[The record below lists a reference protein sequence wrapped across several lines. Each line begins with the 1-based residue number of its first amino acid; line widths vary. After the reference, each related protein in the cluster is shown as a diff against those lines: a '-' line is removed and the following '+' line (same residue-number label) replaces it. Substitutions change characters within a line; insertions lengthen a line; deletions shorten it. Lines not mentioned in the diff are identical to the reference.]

1 MINYFTPIPE
11 MLVEYIYIIICFTY
25 NIFKGTSKI
34 GRAERKDKN
43 RGRISASRNSEIF
56 EYSFGVF

>member
-1 MINYFTPIPE
+1 MIVSLLTGVE
-11 MLVEYIYIIICFTY
+11 REWAMLVL
-25 NIFKGTSKI
+25 
-34 GRAERKDKN
+34 GRAEREDKN

>member
-1 MINYFTPIPE
+1 MVF
-11 MLVEYIYIIICFTY
+11 L
-25 NIFKGTSKI
+25 
-34 GRAERKDKN
+34 RAEREDKN

>member
-1 MINYFTPIPE
+1 
-11 MLVEYIYIIICFTY
+11 MLSR
-25 NIFKGTSKI
+25 TSRLGI
-34 GRAERKDKN
+34 DGSLYPCMAIRAEREDKN

>member
-1 MINYFTPIPE
+1 MDPKTLL
-11 MLVEYIYIIICFTY
+11 LVLSVLSSYQ
-25 NIFKGTSKI
+25 I
-34 GRAERKDKN
+34 GRAEREDKN

>member
-1 MINYFTPIPE
+1 MAKHKFASISLTVRDRAI
-11 MLVEYIYIIICFTY
+11 
-25 NIFKGTSKI
+25 S
-34 GRAERKDKN
+34 RAEREDKN